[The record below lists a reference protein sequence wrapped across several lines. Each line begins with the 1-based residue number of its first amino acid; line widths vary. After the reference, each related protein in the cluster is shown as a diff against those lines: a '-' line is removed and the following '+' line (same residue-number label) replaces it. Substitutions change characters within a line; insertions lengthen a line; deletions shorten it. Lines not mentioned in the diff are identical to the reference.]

1 MVQSLAK
8 EIALQKSYLNGE
20 AIETIY
26 FGGGT
31 PSLLTAGEVNMLID
45 IIGKHYFIADGA
57 EVTLEANPD
66 DLGTAQITALRQTP
80 VNRFS
85 IGIQSFFD
93 EDLLWMNRA
102 HKANEAETSVKR
114 AQDAGFEN
122 ITADLIYGYPLL
134 TDAKWKQNIE
144 RMYALEIPHISAY
157 ALTVEPRTALASFIK
172 KKQQPPVNDQQS
184 AEQFLLLMN
193 AMQQQGFEHYEISN
207 YCMPGHYSRHN
218 SNYWKGVKY
227 LGIGPSAHSFN
238 GETRQWNA
246 ANNALYLRE
255 LEKGAIPAETEFLT
269 EENRLNEYI
278 MTSLRTMWGLD
289 LQHLE
294 GIAKGTAAFV
304 QKKATEFL
312 EKEWLTQKD
321 GKLYLTQTGKL
332 YADHIAAE
340 LFF

>member
-1 MVQSLAK
+1 M
-8 EIALQKSYLNGE
+8 
-20 AIETIY
+20 
-26 FGGGT
+26 F
-31 PSLLTAGEVNMLID
+31 
-45 IIGKHYFIADGA
+45 
-57 EVTLEANPD
+57 
-66 DLGTAQITALRQTP
+66 
-80 VNRFS
+80 
-85 IGIQSFFD
+85 
-93 EDLLWMNRA
+93 
-102 HKANEAETSVKR
+102 
-114 AQDAGFEN
+114 
-122 ITADLIYGYPLL
+122 
-134 TDAKWKQNIE
+134 
-144 RMYALEIPHISAY
+144 ALEIPHISAY

-207 YCMPGHYSRHN
+207 FCKPGHYSRHN

-255 LEKGAIPAETEFLT
+255 LEKGTIPTETEFLT

-294 GIAKGTAAFV
+294 GIASGTAV
-304 QKKATEFL
+304 VLQKEATEFL
-312 EKEWLTQKD
+312 EKEWLVEKD
-321 GKLYLTQTGKL
+321 GKLFLTQTGKL